1 LSLYGNKPRE
11 EGNPFLP
18 FPLENNPVLKLLR
31 SLLLLFIFAGIFF
44 AAFVGF
50 KTYLGAR
57 PEAALFAADSETAT
71 GAPDASTTGST
82 ERTSIAAEYRR
93 AEELARNAPRAAA
106 GASSS
111 TLTAASAEPIS
122 TPPLKKIVREW
133 NTNRKLVALTYDDG
147 PNTKLTPKFL
157 ELLKAENV
165 RATFFLIGPNVKTHP
180 ELARQIAEA
189 GFEVGNHSWTHPQF
203 NRIGL
208 EKVQDEVQKTS
219 AEILAATGVEPAVLR
234 PPYGEANQ
242 KVQDLIGDANLH
254 IINWSID
261 SNDWKKGISA
271 KDIADNAIKN
281 IRDGSI
287 ILMHDRFD
295 KSLEATE
302 AIIKAGKEKG
312 YQFVTVSE
320 LLGTRAIGDVPK
332 PRPVVAA
339 SLPASNESAED
350 APVQPNLELYN
361 EASQDVEVTP
371 TKPEGKLP
379 TPGGGDAN
387 LRHDENHAAPAPSV
401 NIARQQL
408 LPNISDNRVTQIPA
422 TAR

>member
-1 LSLYGNKPRE
+1 M
-11 EGNPFLP
+11 
-18 FPLENNPVLKLLR
+18 LKLLR

-50 KTYLGAR
+50 RTYLGAR
-57 PEAALFAADSETAT
+57 PEAALFKADSETTTSA
-71 GAPDASTTGST
+71 ADASTTGST

-93 AEELARNAPRAAA
+93 AEELARNAPRAAV

-111 TLTAASAEPIS
+111 TLTASSAAAGPIS
-122 TPPLKKIVREW
+122 TPPLKKVVREW
-133 NTNRKLVALTYDDG
+133 NTNRKLVALTFDDG
-147 PNTKLTPKFL
+147 PNPAHTPKFL

-208 EKVQDEVQKTS
+208 EKVKDEVQKTS

-242 KVQDLIGDANLH
+242 KVQDLIGDADLQ

-261 SNDWKKGISA
+261 TNDWKKGTNA
-271 KDIADNAIKN
+271 KTIADNAIKN
-281 IRDGSI
+281 MRDGSI

-320 LLGTRAIGDVPK
+320 LLGTRALGDLPK
-332 PRPVVAA
+332 PGPVVAA
-339 SLPASNESAED
+339 SLPASNDSAVD

-361 EASQDVEVTP
+361 ESSQEVEATP
-371 TKPEGKLP
+371 TKTEEKLP
-379 TPGGGDAN
+379 APGGGDAN
-387 LRHDENHAAPAPSV
+387 LRHDEIHPAAAPSV

-408 LPNISDNRVTQIPA
+408 LPNISDNRITKIPA
-422 TAR
+422 PAR